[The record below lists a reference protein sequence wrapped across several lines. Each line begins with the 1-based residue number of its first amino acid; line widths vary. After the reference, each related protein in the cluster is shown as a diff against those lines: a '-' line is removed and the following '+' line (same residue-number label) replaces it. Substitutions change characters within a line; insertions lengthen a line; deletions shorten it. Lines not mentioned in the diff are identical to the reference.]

1 MTPAELT
8 RIIGQL
14 GVSRA
19 ELARI
24 VGAASG
30 RTVRGWEHGERNGKP
45 APIPRSAEIILDLAL
60 NVPAARRRLWA
71 IGLR

>member
-8 RIIGQL
+8 AIIQKL

-24 VGAASG
+24 VGAASD
-30 RTVRGWEHGERNGKP
+30 RTIRGWEHGARNGRP
-45 APIPRSAEIILDLAL
+45 APIPRSVEIILDLVIH
-60 NVPAARRRLWA
+60 VPAARKRLG
-71 IGLR
+71 ISN